1 MCYFL
6 PNLIS
11 VCSQE
16 YIEINTDTYK
26 EEKNEKAFL
35 KSDNGSGNGIVSGR
49 LSRRRAGS
57 NEEQRQDQQ
66 QGNQQRELRPKQRSR
81 KRLSLLRLVFLPVQH
96 LRVMRRLLRPTR

>member
-35 KSDNGSGNGIVSGR
+35 KSDNGSGNGIVSGI
-49 LSRRRAGS
+49 SSA
-57 NEEQRQDQQ
+57 
-66 QGNQQRELRPKQRSR
+66 
-81 KRLSLLRLVFLPVQH
+81 
-96 LRVMRRLLRPTR
+96 

>member
-57 NEEQRQDQQ
+57 NNSSTGD
-66 QGNQQRELRPKQRSR
+66 
-81 KRLSLLRLVFLPVQH
+81 
-96 LRVMRRLLRPTR
+96 